1 MWRKKHVAL
10 FNVCIGFLPG
20 KKSLGKVSSS
30 FSQFFFCCL
39 HQGNPKKS
47 AQFWKISL
55 ICPDPSSPNIMLEK
69 KMTISFCKRI
79 DINFE
84 ESFSTAAWFFNFPYQ
99 SRSTVDLLLKIVS
112 VMIPDFFNFWA
123 VLGGSLSYYPTNHP
137 MWHSLRAPTS
147 IFEQASIQKIQ
158 AFPWGLPGLGRTS
171 EQNPRS
177 PKIASWKRGRGYGV
191 TSRGCWMGIDLAT
204 NSSFFFECCQSW
216 GGWGFLNFSI
226 SPEIQVFLALIIL

>member
-1 MWRKKHVAL
+1 MYRL
-10 FNVCIGFLPG
+10 FAG
-20 KKSLGKVSSS
+20 KKVAWKSLEFLLSV
-30 FSQFFFCCL
+30 FFCCL

-112 VMIPDFFNFWA
+112 VMIPDFFNFWQFWVGHYHIIQQIIQCGTA
-123 VLGGSLSYYPTNHP
+123 WGL
-137 MWHSLRAPTS
+137 LRLFLNRP
-147 IFEQASIQKIQ
+147 ASKKYKL
-158 AFPWGLPGLGRTS
+158 FNWGLPGLGRTS

-216 GGWGFLNFSI
+216 GGLGFSELFNFAWNTSL
-226 SPEIQVFLALIIL
+226 SGTHYFVK

>member
-1 MWRKKHVAL
+1 MYRL
-10 FNVCIGFLPG
+10 FCRE
-20 KKSLGKVSSS
+20 KSRLEKSRVPSLS
-30 FSQFFFCCL
+30 FFCCL

-47 AQFWKISL
+47 AQFGKSVWFAQTPPPQTSCLKRKWPFLLAKNRYRLWGIIFHCGMIFQFPISKQEHSWLVAENCVRDDPGFFKIFGQFWVGHYHIIQQIIQCGTAWGLLRLFLNRPAS
-55 ICPDPSSPNIMLEK
+55 K
-69 KMTISFCKRI
+69 KYKL
-79 DINFE
+79 
-84 ESFSTAAWFFNFPYQ
+84 FN
-99 SRSTVDLLLKIVS
+99 
-112 VMIPDFFNFWA
+112 
-123 VLGGSLSYYPTNHP
+123 
-137 MWHSLRAPTS
+137 
-147 IFEQASIQKIQ
+147 
-158 AFPWGLPGLGRTS
+158 WGLPGLRRTS